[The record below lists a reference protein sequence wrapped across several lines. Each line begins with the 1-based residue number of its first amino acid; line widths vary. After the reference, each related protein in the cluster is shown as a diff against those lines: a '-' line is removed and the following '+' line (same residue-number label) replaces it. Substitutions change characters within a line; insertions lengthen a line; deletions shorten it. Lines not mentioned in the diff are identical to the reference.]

1 MSLLEGCLVLDLGI
15 ITAGAA
21 TSALLADFGADVVKV
36 ESPTYRDPFR
46 IWAGDARHDEA
57 DMLPPL
63 FRATNRNKRA
73 ISIDLKRTE
82 GRAVLLRLATRADVV
97 VENFRRGVMANLG
110 LSFDAL
116 RAANPGIVL
125 ASVSSHGETG
135 PDAGHVSYGSTL
147 EALSGLAWVTGYAGG
162 KPEVSGRDVNY
173 PDQIVALFAAGMI
186 ASALRAVRQSGCG
199 THLDIS
205 QRDLAAFLIGDLFV
219 AASSGEA
226 VSRQGNAQAASP
238 LQDCFRAADG
248 RWIALTVH
256 ARERERLATALPSPE
271 PASPEALRAAIAA
284 EVGCRPGDDAVAF
297 LTGIGLS
304 AAPVLDGGGVLARH
318 GAEWSHA
325 MLHEPGGAMVKGFPV
340 QVEEMPLEIRHP
352 APGVGAHTRQV
363 LETVGG
369 YNASEND
376 ALAAAGVIEHG
387 G

>member
-46 IWAGDARHDEA
+46 IWAGDAKHADA

-73 ISIDLKRTE
+73 ISIDLKRPE
-82 GRAVLLRLATRADVV
+82 GRAVFLRLAARADVV
-97 VENFRRGVMANLG
+97 VENFRRGVMTNLG

-135 PDAGHVSYGSTL
+135 PDAGHISYGSTL

-186 ASALRAVRQSGCG
+186 ASALRAVRQGGSGA
-199 THLDIS
+199 HLDIS
-205 QRDLAAFLIGDLFV
+205 QRDLAAFLIGDRFA

-226 VSRQGNAQAASP
+226 VSRQGNAQAISP
-238 LQDCFRAADG
+238 LQDCFRTADG
-248 RWIALTVH
+248 HWVALTVH
-256 ARERERLATALPSPE
+256 ACDRERLAAALPALDPVSPD
-271 PASPEALRAAIAA
+271 ALRAAIAA
-284 EVGCRPGDDAVAF
+284 EVGRRPGEDAVAF

-304 AAPVLDGGGVLARH
+304 AAPVLDGVGVLARH
-318 GAEWSHA
+318 GEEWSHA
-325 MLHEPGGAMVKGFPV
+325 MLHEPDGAMVKGFPV
-340 QVEEMPLEIRHP
+340 QVEEAPLEIRRT
-352 APGVGAHTRQV
+352 APGIGAHTRQV
-363 LETVGG
+363 LETVGDYG
-369 YNASEND
+369 AAEID
-376 ALAAAGVIEHG
+376 TLAAAGVIELG
-387 G
+387 D